1 MVNPQ
6 GEGSDAFE
14 KDEPYG
20 SQQYPPYQDP
30 NTSYKNPQHGQ
41 PQYQNPQYPNPQY
54 GQPQYGQPQYGQP
67 QYGQPQYGQAPYGG
81 AGFRPAPATNT
92 LAIVSLVLAVLG
104 LTFIPLIASVCAVVC
119 GHVAK
124 GQIKRNGEG
133 GSGFATAGLIV
144 GYVSIALFVL
154 VVAAIFIFAI
164 AASNSS
170 TY

>member
-6 GEGSDAFE
+6 GEGSDAFK

-20 SQQYPPYQDP
+20 GQQYPPYQDP
-30 NTSYKNPQHGQ
+30 NSSYQNPQYGQ
-41 PQYQNPQYPNPQY
+41 PQYQNPQYPS
-54 GQPQYGQPQYGQP
+54 PQYGQP

-81 AGFRPAPATNT
+81 AGFRSAPATNT

-124 GQIKRNGEG
+124 GQIKRTGEG

-144 GYVSIALFVL
+144 GYVSIALFVI
-154 VVAAIFIFAI
+154 VVGAIFIFAI
-164 AASNSS
+164 AASNSP

>member
-20 SQQYPPYQDP
+20 GQQYPPYQDP
-30 NTSYKNPQHGQ
+30 NTSYQNPQHGQ

-54 GQPQYGQPQYGQP
+54 GQPQYGQ
-67 QYGQPQYGQAPYGG
+67 APYVG

-124 GQIKRNGEG
+124 GQIKRTGEG

-144 GYVSIALFVL
+144 GYVSVALFVL

>member
-20 SQQYPPYQDP
+20 GQQYPPYQDP
-30 NTSYKNPQHGQ
+30 NTSYQNPQHGQ
-41 PQYQNPQYPNPQY
+41 PQYPNPQY
-54 GQPQYGQPQYGQP
+54 GQPQYGQPQYGR
-67 QYGQPQYGQAPYGG
+67 PQYGQAPYVG

-124 GQIKRNGEG
+124 GQIKRTGEG

-144 GYVSIALFVL
+144 GYVSVALFVL

>member
-20 SQQYPPYQDP
+20 GQQYPPYQDP
-30 NTSYKNPQHGQ
+30 NTSYQNPQHGQ

-54 GQPQYGQPQYGQP
+54 GQPQYGQ
-67 QYGQPQYGQAPYGG
+67 APYVG

-124 GQIKRNGEG
+124 GQIKRTGEG